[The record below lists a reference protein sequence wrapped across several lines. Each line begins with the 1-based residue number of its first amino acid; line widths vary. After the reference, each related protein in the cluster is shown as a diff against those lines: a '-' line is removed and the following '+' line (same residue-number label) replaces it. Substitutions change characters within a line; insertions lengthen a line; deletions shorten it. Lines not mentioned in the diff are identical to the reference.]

1 VLGFPQGEWLAK
13 VRQLLVKGIFV
24 PAISQVFTL
33 DQGAQALDFQ
43 EHGHP
48 QRQSHL

>member
-1 VLGFPQGEWLAK
+1 

-24 PAISQVFTL
+24 PATSQVFTL
-33 DQGAQALDFQ
+33 GNGAQALDFQ

-48 QRQSHL
+48 KGKVIFNVL